1 MYNSLK
7 NNLILKPWRHVKNFQ
22 PAKKKRKD
30 DCTGK
35 TNVYIHLLI
44 QKHSLSTKSVM
55 VTQGQRMNSLAKKHL
70 KLYILAIC

>member
-1 MYNSLK
+1 MSRTFNQL
-7 NNLILKPWRHVKNFQ
+7 
-22 PAKKKRKD
+22 KRKEKRH

-35 TNVYIHLLI
+35 TNVCIHLLI